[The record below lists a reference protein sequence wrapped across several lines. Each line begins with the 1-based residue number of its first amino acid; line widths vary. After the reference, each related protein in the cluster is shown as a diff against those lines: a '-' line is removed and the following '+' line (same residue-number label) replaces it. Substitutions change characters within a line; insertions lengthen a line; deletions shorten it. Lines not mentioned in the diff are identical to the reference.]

1 MLYQFNH
8 KELQKSQ
15 QILFEQENN
24 DINDSDVVDTDY
36 EEEDTNTTE
45 QDTEEDTQIVWP
57 LTLFHSVCFL

>member
-1 MLYQFNH
+1 MLYQFYH

-24 DINDSDVVDTDY
+24 DINDSEAVDTDY

-57 LTLFHSVCFL
+57 LTLFQSVCFL